1 MQLYPLLLQ
10 HYNYYNVCI
19 HLNMVQ
25 ILRGSTPIEIR
36 TPPVI
41 QVSLDVV
48 VTLDSFFISNL
59 IQNLAFVLRIEPS
72 RIRVV
77 EIIAEDSLKR
87 RRSLLATDTMNTVSL
102 EFGDPPSM
110 NVDPPE
116 VTLVEDDWMENEG
129 ASDSV
134 DIEVRPS
141 FKYYPEGYD
150 KS

>member
-1 MQLYPLLLQ
+1 
-10 HYNYYNVCI
+10 
-19 HLNMVQ
+19 MVQ
-25 ILRGSTPIEIR
+25 VLRGSTPIEIR

-87 RRSLLATDTMNTVSL
+87 RRSLLATDTINTVSL

-129 ASDSV
+129 TSDSV

-141 FKYYPEGYD
+141 FIYYPDGYD
-150 KS
+150 ICHDITIIYITVLLLWPQW

>member
-1 MQLYPLLLQ
+1 
-10 HYNYYNVCI
+10 
-19 HLNMVQ
+19 MVYFTQ
-25 ILRGSTPIEIR
+25 VLRGSTPIEIR
-36 TPPVI
+36 TPPVL

-48 VTLDSFFISNL
+48 VTLDTFFISNL
-59 IQNLAFVLRIEPS
+59 IQNLAFVLHIEPS

-87 RRSLLATDTMNTVSL
+87 RSLLATDTMNTVTL

-134 DIEVRPS
+134 DIEVRTS
-141 FKYYPEGYD
+141 LIIQKVMIYVMT
-150 KS
+150 